1 MKRSTALVL
10 VLALCLALVSGCTSS
25 PAGSASSPPPA
36 SPAPTTAQPS
46 DTSADPS
53 GVPADLDLGGYTPEN
68 PLVLKAAI
76 FGYDTGDPMGNL
88 IRAFESNVGEATGGA
103 VQFDVY
109 TRGTMG
115 YDKDV
120 FEGVIMGTLDCG
132 VNTTAIMSSYVD
144 DLHVL
149 DLNYLFDDYE
159 MGCRFL
165 KSEVYEE
172 IKSTVSDTS
181 GGAMLLGLSYQGLRS
196 VLSNTKRVETPADM
210 AGLKLRVIESTPY
223 LEAFKAYGANPQA
236 MSAGEAVVGLQ
247 QGTIDG
253 QEAAPQIA
261 YFDGCTEYTKYA
273 CLTEHVLQFV
283 GITFSQNTFQ
293 SMTPDLQAI
302 ILKAADDACYDL
314 AEHFEADVEDMARTE
329 MEKLGTEFV
338 EVDKPAFQA
347 LAEPVNQSWLSG
359 HELGASWY
367 EAIRALA

>member
-1 MKRSTALVL
+1 MKRCSALAL
-10 VLALCLALVSGCTSS
+10 ALALCLALVSGCASE
-25 PAGSASSPPPA
+25 PAGTAATPPPA
-36 SPAPTTAQPS
+36 DPAQTQTP
-46 DTSADPS
+46 
-53 GVPADLDLGGYTPEN
+53 PAAPDAGTPEGLDLGGYTPEN

-76 FGYDTGDPMGNL
+76 FGYDAGDPMGNL
-88 IRAFESNVGEATGGA
+88 IRAFEANVVEATGGA

-132 VNTTAIMSSYVD
+132 VNTTAIMSAYVD

-165 KSEVYEE
+165 KSEVYED
-172 IKSTVSDTS
+172 IKDTVSDTS

-196 VLSNTKRVETPADM
+196 VLSNTKRVESPADM

-223 LEAFKAYGANPQA
+223 VEAFKAYGANPQA

-283 GITFSQNTFQ
+283 GITFSEKTFQ
-293 SMTPDLQAI
+293 AMTPDLQAI
-302 ILKAADDACYDL
+302 ILEAADDACYSL
-314 AEHFEADVEDMARTE
+314 AEHFETDVEDMARTE
-329 MEKLGTEFV
+329 MEKQGTEFV
-338 EVDKPAFQA
+338 EVDKAAFQA
-347 LAEPVNQSWLSG
+347 LAEPVNEAWLSS
-359 HELGASWY
+359 HELGAAWY